1 MVFDGKIN
9 MPDGEIYTA
18 PVNDTLRGRI
28 HFELPGVLGGQLVHD
43 IRLEWKNGELI
54 NVGASSNEEFL
65 WRILKTDAGSSRLGR
80 VCLWYESLCQP
91 LLQGYTR

>member
-18 PVNDTLRGRI
+18 PVNDTLTGKI
-28 HFELPGVLGGQLVHD
+28 HFELPGVLGGQLAHD
-43 IRLEWKNGELI
+43 IRLEWKDGVLI
-54 NVGASSNEEFL
+54 HASASSNEELSPTYSGDGRRFQP
-65 WRILKTDAGSSRLGR
+65 AGR